1 MKKIKKQ
8 IRVFAY
14 LLITFTW
21 ILPGY
26 TEAQIFKTG
35 PQVATFYSEIDDS
48 EQPYGL
54 YIPQKY
60 NPAMKYPLVIMLHG
74 ATSNHRLAL
83 RRVFGKPNLP
93 GQPDAEASRFFP
105 EWKDIDYIVATPYA
119 RGTMGYV
126 GVPEEDVMRVLEECK
141 SNFSIDENRV
151 YLTGLSMGG
160 GGTLYIGLIR
170 PDLFAAIAPVC
181 PAPPDEALELT
192 GNALNLPVAIFQ
204 GGDDQVV
211 KPEEVRKIRD
221 QLLEAGASVEF
232 REFPGV
238 RHNVWVQAYDQ
249 ENIFHWFDGHIRNE
263 YPERVRYS
271 TKWYKYNSAYWV
283 LIDKMT
289 PGTMAHIDAAFAGT
303 NNLEVKT
310 GHLEAFTLRLNGHPS
325 FSKNEPLTIRI
336 NGLPVRSAPKL
347 NHSFLLKDGKWVAE
361 KAETA
366 VTSKKPGLEGPMA
379 RAFTRRIVI
388 VYGTANASGDQE
400 ISERRALAV
409 KAADF
414 SVSFGSGFSQPSQI
428 NPRVL
433 SDKQVTADDYMFSN
447 FLIFGTKET
456 NEVIAKLADNLP
468 LHLDADAKDY
478 GLVYGYPVN
487 GNLVVIASGIPFW
500 TYKGFSPDQTTGGP
514 RTRIRFATGDGAKAL
529 SELKDYLF
537 FDGKNK
543 QVIADGFF
551 DQEWK
556 LGEDDLRKFRDTGV
570 VDMNYPR

>member
-1 MKKIKKQ
+1 MTRYHEIGACRLRRCQ
-8 IRVFAY
+8 
-14 LLITFTW
+14 FTW
-21 ILPGY
+21 LVIHQKQWL
-26 TEAQIFKTG
+26 
-35 PQVATFYSEIDDS
+35 SRIDPL
-48 EQPYGL
+48 QPLRQGFAWTTQETL
-54 YIPQKY
+54 SVPVVPSGDDKPVFDNKVRIPQHGDAAAAHQLDRRFSL
-60 NPAMKYPLVIMLHG
+60 PADILMVAEHSKHSE
-74 ATSNHRLAL
+74 TSLQ
-83 RRVFGKPNLP
+83 LP
-93 GQPDAEASRFFP
+93 
-105 EWKDIDYIVATPYA
+105 K
-119 RGTMGYV
+119 RG
-126 GVPEEDVMRVLEECK
+126 C
-141 SNFSIDENRV
+141 
-151 YLTGLSMGG
+151 
-160 GGTLYIGLIR
+160 
-170 PDLFAAIAPVC
+170 
-181 PAPPDEALELT
+181 
-192 GNALNLPVAIFQ
+192 
-204 GGDDQVV
+204 
-211 KPEEVRKIRD
+211 
-221 QLLEAGASVEF
+221 
-232 REFPGV
+232 
-238 RHNVWVQAYDQ
+238 H
-249 ENIFHWFDGHIRNE
+249 
-263 YPERVRYS
+263 
-271 TKWYKYNSAYWV
+271 V

-514 RTRIRFATGDGAKAL
+514 RSRIRFATGDGAKAL

-551 DQEWK
+551 DQGWK
-556 LGEDDLRKFRDTGV
+556 LGEDDLRKFSQTGV
-570 VDMNYPR
+570 IQINQPR